1 MASPELVLERQRLL
15 LGAGAER
22 AAGLIAAFPPMEM
35 TLLRRRSAL
44 SVWQTGSEM
53 LYFHL
58 ASGTG
63 ERSLS
68 TEGKAL

>member
-1 MASPELVLERQRLL
+1 MLERQRLP

-22 AAGLIAAFPPMEM
+22 AAGLSAAFPPMEM
-35 TLLRRRSAL
+35 TLSCRRCAH

-53 LYFHL
+53 LHFHL

-63 ERSLS
+63 ECSLG